1 MPQLQSLTLESPL
14 ELVAAGGVRMQLAVE
29 AADGQGQR
37 AFQVH
42 SRAADAAEDVPWQRQ
57 ASGVLE
63 AQTESPA
70 DPAAEGLFPPPG
82 AQALDVSDYM
92 AG

>member
-1 MPQLQSLTLESPL
+1 
-14 ELVAAGGVRMQLAVE
+14 MQLAVE

-42 SRAADAAEDVPWQRQ
+42 SRAADASGRRAMAEQ

-70 DPAAEGLFPPPG
+70 DPAAEGCSHR
-82 AQALDVSDYM
+82 QAPKRST
-92 AG
+92 